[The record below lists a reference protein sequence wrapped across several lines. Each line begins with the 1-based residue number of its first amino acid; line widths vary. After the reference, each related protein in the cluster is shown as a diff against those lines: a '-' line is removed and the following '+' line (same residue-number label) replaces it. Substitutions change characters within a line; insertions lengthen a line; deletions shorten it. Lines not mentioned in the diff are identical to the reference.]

1 MLDSDDDCS
10 DQINKF
16 LNTLHHFNN
25 HMPQDR
31 KFTNSVIEFFKYK
44 SVKDKNNFLNEES
57 DQKIFDTLTLEL
69 RKEIY
74 TKFVY
79 KKFL

>member
-1 MLDSDDDCS
+1 
-10 DQINKF
+10 
-16 LNTLHHFNN
+16 
-25 HMPQDR
+25 MPLDR
-31 KFTNSVIEFFKYK
+31 KFTDSVIEFFKYK

>member
-1 MLDSDDDCS
+1 
-10 DQINKF
+10 
-16 LNTLHHFNN
+16 
-25 HMPQDR
+25 MPLDR
-31 KFTNSVIEFFKYK
+31 KFTDSVIEFFKYK
-44 SVKDKNNFLNEES
+44 SIKDKNNFLNEER

>member
-1 MLDSDDDCS
+1 
-10 DQINKF
+10 
-16 LNTLHHFNN
+16 
-25 HMPQDR
+25 MPLDR
-31 KFTNSVIEFFKYK
+31 KFSDSVIEFFKYK
-44 SVKDKNNFLNEES
+44 SIKDKNNFLNEES

>member
-1 MLDSDDDCS
+1 
-10 DQINKF
+10 
-16 LNTLHHFNN
+16 
-25 HMPQDR
+25 MPLDR
-31 KFTNSVIEFFKYK
+31 KFTDSVIEFFKYK
-44 SVKDKNNFLNEES
+44 SVKDKNNFLNEER

>member
-1 MLDSDDDCS
+1 
-10 DQINKF
+10 
-16 LNTLHHFNN
+16 
-25 HMPQDR
+25 MPLDR
-31 KFTNSVIEFFKYK
+31 KFTDSVIEFFKYK
-44 SVKDKNNFLNEES
+44 SIKDKNNFLNEES